1 MSEKQQQLAD
11 VTSDQCKLKYPTLQ
25 ALALEAR
32 RKVDDPAWDYLV
44 GGTETEMTVA
54 RNRAAYDSLV
64 LRPRVLRNMESI
76 DCSAR
81 VLGQHCRLPVALAP
95 MGSIDMLHADGAL
108 PVATA
113 AQAFGVISYLSS
125 SASPD
130 IETIAQKTNHAKVF
144 QLYVRGDQNWVDDYI
159 RRAIDLGY
167 IAVCVTVDLAVYSRR
182 ERDRVKGF
190 VPSARRR
197 DNLGREFQARFSWD
211 DLSRIK
217 DKFDIPIFA
226 KGIGSPE
233 DAAIACERGCEAVY
247 LSNHGGRALDHAP
260 ASLSLVPAAVEAVAG
275 RAEIIV
281 DGGIARGTDVLKAL
295 ALGADSVAIGR
306 LHGYGLGADGHDGIL
321 RVLELLEEEM
331 MTSMALLGVS
341 SIEQLGPE
349 HVAEAPALVQA
360 DVLSAFP
367 FLKLP

>member
-1 MSEKQQQLAD
+1 MTKPEPLATK
-11 VTSDQCKLKYPTLQ
+11 TSDQCRLKYPTLQ
-25 ALALEAR
+25 SLVTEAR

-54 RNRAAYDSLV
+54 RNRAAYDSMALK
-64 LRPRVLRNMESI
+64 PRVLRNMESI
-76 DCSAR
+76 DCSAQ

-95 MGSIDMLHADGAL
+95 MGSIDMLHPDGAL

-125 SASPD
+125 SASPG
-130 IETIAQKTNHAKVF
+130 IETIAQNTSHAKVF
-144 QLYVRGDQNWVDDYI
+144 QLYIRGDDDWVDDYI
-159 RRAIDLGY
+159 GRAIELGY
-167 IAVCVTVDLAVYSRR
+167 IAVCITVDLAVYSRR

-197 DNLGREFQARFSWD
+197 DNLGREFQKRFSWD
-211 DLSRIK
+211 DLSRLK

-233 DAAIACERGCEAVY
+233 DAAIACDRGCEAVY

-260 ASLSLVPAAVEAVAG
+260 ASLSLLPQTVQAVAG

-281 DGGIARGTDVLKAL
+281 DGGISRGTDVLKAL

-331 MTSMALLGVS
+331 VTSMALLGVS
-341 SIEQLGPE
+341 QIDQLGPQ
-349 HVAEAPALVQA
+349 HITDVPALVRPS
-360 DVLSAFP
+360 VLSAFP
-367 FLKLP
+367 FLDLD